1 MGVNA
6 KETKGRESVSVNVI
20 SYNGSELV
28 PSRKDIIEESRY
40 RLIINGEYEDT
51 MTCSPWEVKE
61 AVIGYLFM
69 KEYIGEASDVKSWRK
84 SADGM
89 EIHVWVSA
97 HISPYGP
104 GNQKFLSAIESDT
117 RLSVKEVLHLSR
129 KLEEK
134 SGLFHRTGGV
144 HCAAF
149 ARGSVFLSYKEDV
162 SRHVAVDK
170 VVGDCLLRGIS
181 MEGGILVFSG
191 RVPAEILQKVASMGC
206 PVIIAKSAP
215 TACSCQM
222 AQRLGVTLIGFA
234 RDQRF
239 NIYTHPERIYQ

>member
-1 MGVNA
+1 
-6 KETKGRESVSVNVI
+6 
-20 SYNGSELV
+20 
-28 PSRKDIIEESRY
+28 
-40 RLIINGEYEDT
+40 

-61 AVIGYLFM
+61 AVIGYLYM
-69 KEYIGEASDVKSWRK
+69 KEYITAVSDVKSCRECPEEN
-84 SADGM
+84 
-89 EIHVWVSA
+89 EIHVSVSA
-97 HISPYGP
+97 HISPYRP
-104 GNQKFLSAIESDT
+104 QTDRFVSHIESGT
-117 RLSVKEVLHLSR
+117 RLSVREVLYLSR

-170 VVGDCLLRGIS
+170 VVGDCLMRGIS
-181 MEGGILVFSG
+181 MAGGILVFSG

-206 PVIIAKSAP
+206 AVIIAKSAP